1 MARREIVNLV
11 RVVLDE
17 LPDTDGTLLR
27 EVFLEERD
35 RDEVCKRHGVS
46 RNYLRV
52 LLHRAKQRFR
62 ELYEE
67 SIARQARSLRGRLAT
82 DGPRPRAAD

>member
-1 MARREIVNLV
+1 MH
-11 RVVLDE
+11 
-17 LPDTDGTLLR
+17 PDDDYDDLATYVSPDLR
-27 EVFLEERD
+27 KFDQAERD
-35 RDEVCKRHGVS
+35 RDEVCERHEVS
-46 RNYLRV
+46 RDYLRV